1 MGKRQIIYTSRQI
14 GGNRELLDKEINLVT
29 KELRVWH
36 GHITA
41 IDHDKLELK
50 DARSG
55 RHTFPIDQIDKI
67 YREVITE
74 Y

>member
-14 GGNRELLDKEINLVT
+14 GGSRELLDKEINLIT
-29 KELRVWH
+29 REQRVWH
-36 GHITA
+36 GRITA
-41 IDHDKLELK
+41 IDQDKLELR

-55 RHTFPIDQIDKI
+55 KHTFQIADIDKI
-67 YREVITE
+67 YREVVTE

>member
-14 GGNRELLDKEINLVT
+14 AGSTELLDKEVNLLT
-29 KELRVWH
+29 TQKRVWH
-36 GHITA
+36 GRITSLEQ
-41 IDHDKLELK
+41 DRLELR

-55 RHTFPIDQIDKI
+55 RHSFQIADIDKI
-67 YREVITE
+67 YREVVTD

>member
-1 MGKRQIIYTSRQI
+1 MGKRQIIYTSKQI

-29 KELRVWH
+29 SAQRVWH
-36 GHITA
+36 GYITA
-41 IDHDKLELK
+41 IDQDKLELR

-55 RHTFPIDQIDKI
+55 KHTFQIADIDKI
-67 YREVITE
+67 YREVVTE

>member
-14 GGNRELLDKEINLVT
+14 GGSRELLDKEINLVT
-29 KELRVWH
+29 KEQRVWH
-36 GHITA
+36 GRITA
-41 IDHDKLELK
+41 LDNDKLELK

-55 RHTFPIDQIDKI
+55 KHTFQIAEIDRI
-67 YREVITE
+67 YREVVTE